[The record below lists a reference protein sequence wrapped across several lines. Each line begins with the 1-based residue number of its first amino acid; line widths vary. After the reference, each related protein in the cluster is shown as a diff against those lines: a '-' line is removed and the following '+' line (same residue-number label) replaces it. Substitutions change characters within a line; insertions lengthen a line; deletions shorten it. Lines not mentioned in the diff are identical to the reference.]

1 MLDFKPLNVSDRDWV
16 NDAINKSGFMI
27 CESSF
32 ANNVAWQR
40 LNGTKA
46 CKCDEFCILKSQN
59 DDIFYYDFPF
69 GLNINS
75 SLDDYKRAFSFIFSD
90 AKENGYDRVTITSVT
105 EEFLPVFDN
114 LYKGL
119 YECATDDAHD
129 DYIYLSSDLIEL
141 KGKKYHSKRNHISN
155 FKKNNWRFERIDNS
169 NIDDALIYTIGVYNS
184 LDEDKP
190 LSTIAEQYAINTY
203 FTHFDELELCGG
215 ILYLDDNIVAV
226 TIGERLN
233 DETFVVHI
241 EKAEK
246 GINGAYPTIC
256 NEFLK
261 EFAVNYKYVNREEDL
276 GVEGLRKS
284 KMSYYPCFKIKKYTL
299 TFNTEDLL

>member
-1 MLDFKPLNVSDRDWV
+1 MLDFKPLNVSDREWV
-16 NDAINKSGFMI
+16 NGAIKESGFTI

-40 LNGTKA
+40 LNNTKA
-46 CKCDEFCILKSQN
+46 CKCDEFCILKSQSG
-59 DDIFYYDFPF
+59 DEFYYDFPF
-69 GLNINS
+69 GLNVNS
-75 SLDDYKRAFSFIFSD
+75 SHDDCKRALDYIFSD
-90 AKENGYDRVTITSVT
+90 AKKNGYNKAVITSVT
-105 EEFLPVFDN
+105 EEFLPLFES
-114 LYKGL
+114 LYAGL
-119 YECATDDAHD
+119 YTCSTDEAHD
-129 DYIYLSSDLIEL
+129 DYIYLSSDLIDL
-141 KGKKYHSKRNHISN
+141 KGKKYHSKRNHIAN
-155 FKKNNWRFERIDNS
+155 FKKNNWRFERINS
-169 NIDDALIYTIGVYNS
+169 TNIDDAFVYTIGVYNS
-184 LDEDKP
+184 LDDDKP

-215 ILYLDDNIVAV
+215 ILYLNDEIVAV

-246 GINGAYPTIC
+246 NVNGAYPTIC

-261 EFAVNYKYVNREEDL
+261 EFATDYKYINREEDL
-276 GVEGLRKS
+276 GIEGLRKA

-299 TFNTEDLL
+299 TFNMEDLK